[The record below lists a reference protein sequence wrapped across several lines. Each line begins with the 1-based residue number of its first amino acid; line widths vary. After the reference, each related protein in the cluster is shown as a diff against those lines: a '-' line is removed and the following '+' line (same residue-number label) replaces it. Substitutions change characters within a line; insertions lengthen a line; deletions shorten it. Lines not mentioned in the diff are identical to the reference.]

1 MEIGFVKL
9 ATMPTVVGDKH
20 ESLYQSYHVL
30 LLVTDLLERGVPG
43 DVVLAIINEI
53 RVFGSEA

>member
-9 ATMPTVVGDKH
+9 AIMPTVIDNKH

-30 LLVTDLLERGVPG
+30 ALACDLLERGVPG